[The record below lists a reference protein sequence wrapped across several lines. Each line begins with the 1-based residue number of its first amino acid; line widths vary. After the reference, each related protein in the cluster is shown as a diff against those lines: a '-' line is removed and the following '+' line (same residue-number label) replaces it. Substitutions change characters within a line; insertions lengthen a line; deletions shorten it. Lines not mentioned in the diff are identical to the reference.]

1 MCSTYRRRFTRD
13 SHWER
18 LDNDGGDGNERQRR
32 RQSTR
37 DDPGG
42 AMNDAVH
49 VIPSSDETLELPVE
63 TVGSADEPLREK
75 ERVLLHMP
83 IDVRSASMIVVAS
96 LLSLYALR
104 WAAEIVIPVLM
115 GLLFSYAL
123 SPLVDRLV
131 RVGVPRALGAAVVMI
146 ALVGGLAWATWS
158 LSDQANSLIES
169 LPNAAQ
175 KLRDTLHPK
184 LRDPSPSTIDQV
196 QKAAA
201 TLAQATDSARTTPG
215 VAKVQ
220 IVKPSFNI
228 QDYLFAGTMR
238 AAEAAVQVIVV
249 AFITYFLLAAG
260 DTFRRKLAKI
270 AGPSFGKRK
279 ITVQALDEITEQV
292 QRYLLVQLL
301 TSVVVGVAT
310 ALAFWALGFNNAAVW
325 GVLAGVMNL
334 VPYVG
339 TVVICGT
346 SAVVAL
352 LQFGTPQ
359 MAAAVGSVS
368 IVLHVVSG
376 YLITPWLTSRT
387 SRLNAVVVFIGV
399 LAWGWLWGVWGLLL
413 GTPILM
419 ALKAICDRV
428 DDLKAIGELLGG
440 PDKPVESGSGTLN
453 GSSGT
458 INP

>member
-1 MCSTYRRRFTRD
+1 MS
-13 SHWER
+13 
-18 LDNDGGDGNERQRR
+18 
-32 RQSTR
+32 
-37 DDPGG
+37 
-42 AMNDAVH
+42 AVH
-49 VIPSSDETLELPVE
+49 TFPGSDETLELDVDRP
-63 TVGSADEPLREK
+63 GADEGATQEK
-75 ERVLLHMP
+75 ERVLLHTP
-83 IDVRSASMIVVAS
+83 VDVRNASMIVIAS

-123 SPLVDRLV
+123 TPLVDRLV
-131 RVGVPRALGAAVVMI
+131 RLRVPRALGAAVVMV
-146 ALVGGLAWATWS
+146 ALVGGVAWGTWS
-158 LSDQANSLIES
+158 LSDQANSLIVS
-169 LPNAAQ
+169 LPDAAQ
-175 KLRDTLHPK
+175 KLRDTLHPR
-184 LRDPSPSTIDQV
+184 LRDPSPSTMDNV

-201 TLAQATDSARTTPG
+201 TLAQATDSTKPTPG

-220 IVKPSFNI
+220 IVKPQFNI
-228 QDYLFAGTMR
+228 QDYLFTGTMR
-238 AAEAAVQVIVV
+238 AAEAAVQVLVV

-260 DTFRRKLAKI
+260 DTFRRKLARI
-270 AGPSFGKRK
+270 AGPNFAKRK
-279 ITVQALDEITEQV
+279 ITVQALDEITQQI

-301 TSVVVGVAT
+301 TSVVVGVST

-339 TVVICGT
+339 TVVICGA
-346 SAVVAL
+346 SAIVAL
-352 LQFGTPQ
+352 LQFGTLQ
-359 MAAAVGSVS
+359 MAVAVGSVS
-368 IVLHVVSG
+368 IVLHVISG
-376 YLITPWLTSRT
+376 YIITPWLTSRT

-440 PDKPVESGSGTLN
+440 SDRAGEGGSGTVAA
-453 GSSGT
+453 
-458 INP
+458 

>member
-1 MCSTYRRRFTRD
+1 MS
-13 SHWER
+13 
-18 LDNDGGDGNERQRR
+18 
-32 RQSTR
+32 
-37 DDPGG
+37 
-42 AMNDAVH
+42 AVH
-49 VIPSSDETLELPVE
+49 VIPSSDETVALPVQVASNGDEAPRE
-63 TVGSADEPLREK
+63 T

-83 IDVRSASMIVVAS
+83 IDVRNVSMIVIAS

-123 SPLVDRLV
+123 TPVVDRLV
-131 RVGVPRALGAAVVMI
+131 RAGIPRALGAAVVMI
-146 ALVGGLAWATWS
+146 ALVGGVAWGTWS
-158 LSDQANSLIES
+158 LSDQANNLIES
-169 LPNAAQ
+169 LPSAAQ
-175 KLRDTLHPK
+175 KLRDTLHPAQ
-184 LRDPSPSTIDQV
+184 RDPSPSTMDTV

-201 TLAQATDSARTTPG
+201 TLAQATDSTTKSTPG

-220 IVKPSFNI
+220 IVKASFNI
-228 QDYLFAGTMR
+228 QDYLFTGTMR
-238 AAEAAVQVIVV
+238 AAEAVAQVLVV

-260 DTFRRKLAKI
+260 DTFRRKLARI
-270 AGPSFGKRK
+270 AGPNFAKRK
-279 ITVQALDEITEQV
+279 ITVQALDEITEQI

-301 TSVVVGVAT
+301 TSVAVGVAT

-334 VPYVG
+334 VPYLG
-339 TVVICGT
+339 TAVICAA

-352 LQFGTPQ
+352 LQFGTLH
-359 MAAAVGSVS
+359 MAVAVGSVS
-368 IVLHVVSG
+368 IVLHVISG
-376 YLITPWLTSRT
+376 YMITPWLTSRT

-440 PDKPVESGSGTLN
+440 SDRVGENGSGTVA
-453 GSSGT
+453 
-458 INP
+458 P

>member
-1 MCSTYRRRFTRD
+1 V
-13 SHWER
+13 R
-18 LDNDGGDGNERQRR
+18 LDNDGGDDDDGQRR
-32 RQSTR
+32 RQFTR
-37 DDPGG
+37 NQWGG
-42 AMNDAVH
+42 AMSDAVH
-49 VIPSSDETLELPVE
+49 VIPSSDETLELAVE
-63 TVGSADEPLREK
+63 TLDEPPREK

-83 IDVRSASMIVVAS
+83 IDVRNASMIVIAS
-96 LLSLYALR
+96 LLSLFALR

-123 SPLVDRLV
+123 SPLVDRIA
-131 RVGVPRALGAAVVMI
+131 RAGVPRALGAAVVMT
-146 ALVGGLAWATWS
+146 ALVGGLAWMTWS

-169 LPNAAQ
+169 LPNAAL

-184 LRDPSPSTIDQV
+184 LRDPNPSTIDTV

-201 TLAQATDSARTTPG
+201 TLAQAADSGARGTPG
-215 VAKVQ
+215 VQKVQ

-228 QDYLFAGTMR
+228 QDYLFAGTMH
-238 AAEAAVQVIVV
+238 AAEAAAQVVVV

-270 AGPSFGKRK
+270 AGPNFGKRK
-279 ITVQALDEITEQV
+279 ITVQALDEISEQV

-334 VPYVG
+334 VPYLG
-339 TVVICGT
+339 TMLICGA

-368 IVLHVVSG
+368 IILHVVSG
-376 YLITPWLTSRT
+376 YIITPWLTSRT
-387 SRLNAVVVFIGV
+387 SRLNAVVVFVGV

-419 ALKAICDRV
+419 ALKAICDRI
-428 DDLKAIGELLGG
+428 DDLKPIGELLGG
-440 PDKPVESGSGTLN
+440 SDKLGESGSGTIA
-453 GSSGT
+453 SS
-458 INP
+458 

>member
-1 MCSTYRRRFTRD
+1 MSTPLHAFP
-13 SHWER
+13 S
-18 LDNDGGDGNERQRR
+18 
-32 RQSTR
+32 
-37 DDPGG
+37 
-42 AMNDAVH
+42 DAQ
-49 VIPSSDETLELPVE
+49 TLELPVRA
-63 TVGSADEPLREK
+63 VGAGGEPGEEK
-75 ERVLLHMP
+75 ERVLLRTP
-83 IDVRSASMIVVAS
+83 VDVRNISMIVVAS
-96 LLSLYALR
+96 LLALYALR

-123 SPLVDRLV
+123 TPLVDRLV
-131 RVGVPRALGAAVVMI
+131 RAGVPRALGAGVVMI
-146 ALVGGLAWATWS
+146 ALVGGLAWGTWS
-158 LSDQANSLIES
+158 LSDQANNLIES
-169 LPNAAQ
+169 LPDAAQ

-184 LRDPSPSTIDQV
+184 LRDPNPSTMDQV

-201 TLAQATDSARTTPG
+201 TLAQAADSSKPMAG

-220 IVKPSFNI
+220 IVKPTFNI

-238 AAEAAVQVIVV
+238 AAEGAAQALVV

-260 DTFRRKLAKI
+260 DTFRRKLARI
-270 AGPSFGKRK
+270 AGPNFAKRK
-279 ITVQALDEITEQV
+279 ITVQALDEITEQI

-301 TSVVVGVAT
+301 TSVVVGLCT

-339 TVVICGT
+339 TVVICGA

-352 LQFGTPQ
+352 LQFGTLQ

-368 IVLHVVSG
+368 IILHVISG
-376 YLITPWLTSRT
+376 YIITPWLTSRT
-387 SRLNAVVVFIGV
+387 SRLNAVVVFVGV

-440 PDKPVESGSGTLN
+440 PEKPADGGSGTVA
-453 GSSGT
+453 S
-458 INP
+458 

>member
-1 MCSTYRRRFTRD
+1 MS
-13 SHWER
+13 
-18 LDNDGGDGNERQRR
+18 
-32 RQSTR
+32 
-37 DDPGG
+37 
-42 AMNDAVH
+42 AVH
-49 VIPSSDETLELPVE
+49 VIPSSDETVALPVQVASNGDEAPRE
-63 TVGSADEPLREK
+63 T

-83 IDVRSASMIVVAS
+83 IDVRNVSMIVIAS

-123 SPLVDRLV
+123 TPVVDRLV
-131 RVGVPRALGAAVVMI
+131 RAGIPRALGAAVVMI
-146 ALVGGLAWATWS
+146 ALVGGVAWGTWS
-158 LSDQANSLIES
+158 LSDQANNLIES

-175 KLRDTLHPK
+175 KLRDTLHPAQ
-184 LRDPSPSTIDQV
+184 RDPSPSTMDTV

-201 TLAQATDSARTTPG
+201 TLAQATDSTTKSTPG

-220 IVKPSFNI
+220 IVKASFNI
-228 QDYLFAGTMR
+228 QDYLFTGTMR
-238 AAEAAVQVIVV
+238 AAEAVAQVLVV

-260 DTFRRKLAKI
+260 DTFRRKLARI
-270 AGPSFGKRK
+270 AGPNFAKRK
-279 ITVQALDEITEQV
+279 ITVQALDEITEQI

-301 TSVVVGVAT
+301 TSVAVGVAT

-334 VPYVG
+334 VPYLG
-339 TVVICGT
+339 TAVICAA

-352 LQFGTPQ
+352 LQFGTLH
-359 MAAAVGSVS
+359 MAVAVGSVS
-368 IVLHVVSG
+368 IVLHVISG
-376 YLITPWLTSRT
+376 YMITPWLTSRT

-440 PDKPVESGSGTLN
+440 SDRVGENGSGTVA
-453 GSSGT
+453 
-458 INP
+458 P

>member
-1 MCSTYRRRFTRD
+1 MS
-13 SHWER
+13 
-18 LDNDGGDGNERQRR
+18 
-32 RQSTR
+32 
-37 DDPGG
+37 G
-42 AMNDAVH
+42 AMH
-49 VIPSSDETLELPVE
+49 VIPSSQETLSL
-63 TVGSADEPLREK
+63 TVQTPGAHGEPPIEK

-83 IDVRSASMIVVAS
+83 VDVRNASMVVIAS
-96 LLSLYALR
+96 LLSLYALK

-123 SPLVDRLV
+123 TPLVDRLV
-131 RVGVPRALGAAVVMI
+131 RTGVPRALGAAVVMI
-146 ALVGGLAWATWS
+146 ALVGGVAWTTWS
-158 LSDQANSLIES
+158 LSDQANNLIES
-169 LPNAAQ
+169 LPDAAQ

-184 LRDPSPSTIDQV
+184 LRDPAPSTMDQV

-201 TLAQATDSARTTPG
+201 TLAQATDSSKATPG

-220 IVKPSFNI
+220 IVKPTFNI
-228 QDYLFAGTMR
+228 QDYLFTGTLH
-238 AAEAAVQVIVV
+238 AAEAAAQVMVV

-270 AGPSFGKRK
+270 AGPNFAKRK

-301 TSVVVGVAT
+301 TSVVVGVCT

-325 GVLAGVMNL
+325 GVLAAVMNL

-339 TVVICGT
+339 TVVICGA

-376 YLITPWLTSRT
+376 YVITPWLTSRT

-428 DDLKAIGELLGG
+428 DDLKAVGELLGG
-440 PDKPVESGSGTLN
+440 TDKPGEGSGTV
-453 GSSGT
+453 
-458 INP
+458 PA

>member
-1 MCSTYRRRFTRD
+1 MS
-13 SHWER
+13 
-18 LDNDGGDGNERQRR
+18 
-32 RQSTR
+32 
-37 DDPGG
+37 
-42 AMNDAVH
+42 AVH
-49 VIPSSDETLELPVE
+49 VIPSSDETLELPVQLA
-63 TVGSADEPLREK
+63 GDGDEPPREK
-75 ERVLLHMP
+75 ERVLLRMP
-83 IDVRSASMIVVAS
+83 IDVRNVSMIVIAS

-123 SPLVDRLV
+123 TPLVDRLV
-131 RVGVPRALGAAVVMI
+131 RAGVPRALGAAAVMI
-146 ALVGGLAWATWS
+146 ALVGGVAWGTWS
-158 LSDQANSLIES
+158 LSDQANNLIES

-175 KLRDTLHPK
+175 KLRDTLHPTQ
-184 LRDPSPSTIDQV
+184 RDPSPSTMDSV

-201 TLAQATDSARTTPG
+201 TLAQATDSTTKSTPG

-238 AAEAAVQVIVV
+238 AAEAAAQVLVV

-260 DTFRRKLAKI
+260 DTFRRKLARI
-270 AGPSFGKRK
+270 AGPNFAKRK
-279 ITVQALDEITEQV
+279 ITVQALDEITEQI

-301 TSVVVGVAT
+301 TSVAVGVAT
-310 ALAFWALGFNNAAVW
+310 GLAFWALGFNNAAVW

-334 VPYVG
+334 VPYLG
-339 TVVICGT
+339 TAIISAA

-352 LQFGTPQ
+352 LQFGTLH
-359 MAAAVGSVS
+359 MAVAVGSVS
-368 IVLHVVSG
+368 IVLHVISG
-376 YLITPWLTSRT
+376 YIITPWLTSRT

-440 PDKPVESGSGTLN
+440 SDRIGEGGSGTAA
-453 GSSGT
+453 ST
-458 INP
+458 

>member
-1 MCSTYRRRFTRD
+1 MS
-13 SHWER
+13 
-18 LDNDGGDGNERQRR
+18 
-32 RQSTR
+32 
-37 DDPGG
+37 
-42 AMNDAVH
+42 AVH
-49 VIPSSDETLELPVE
+49 TFPGSDETLELEVE
-63 TVGSADEPLREK
+63 RPDAADGAAVQEK

-83 IDVRSASMIVVAS
+83 VDVRNASMIVIAS
-96 LLSLYALR
+96 LLGLYALR

-123 SPLVDRLV
+123 TPLVDRLV
-131 RVGVPRALGAAVVMI
+131 RLRVPRALGAAAVMV
-146 ALVGGLAWATWS
+146 ALVGGIAWGTWS
-158 LSDQANSLIES
+158 LSDQANSLIVS
-169 LPNAAQ
+169 LPDAAQ
-175 KLRDTLHPK
+175 KLRDTLHPR
-184 LRDPSPSTIDQV
+184 LRDPNPSTMDNV

-201 TLAQATDSARTTPG
+201 TLAQATDNAKPTPG

-220 IVKPSFNI
+220 IVKPQFNI
-228 QDYLFAGTMR
+228 QDYLFTGTMR
-238 AAEAAVQVIVV
+238 AAEAAAQVLVV

-260 DTFRRKLAKI
+260 DTFRRKLARI
-270 AGPSFGKRK
+270 AGPNFAKRK
-279 ITVQALDEITEQV
+279 ITVQALDEITQQI

-301 TSVVVGVAT
+301 TSVVVGVFT

-339 TVVICGT
+339 TVVICGA

-359 MAAAVGSVS
+359 MAIAVGSVS
-368 IVLHVVSG
+368 IVLHVISG
-376 YLITPWLTSRT
+376 YIITPWLTSRT

-440 PDKPVESGSGTLN
+440 SEKPGEGGSGTVAA
-453 GSSGT
+453 
-458 INP
+458 

>member
-1 MCSTYRRRFTRD
+1 MR
-13 SHWER
+13 
-18 LDNDGGDGNERQRR
+18 NDA
-32 RQSTR
+32 
-37 DDPGG
+37 GG
-42 AMNDAVH
+42 AMTGGIH
-49 VIPSSDETLELPVE
+49 VFPSTEQTLALPVQ
-63 TVGSADEPLREK
+63 VPGAPGEPPREK
-75 ERVLLHMP
+75 ERVLLQMP
-83 IDVRSASMIVVAS
+83 IDVRNASMIVIAS
-96 LLSLYALR
+96 LLSLYALQ

-123 SPLVDRLV
+123 TPLVDRLV
-131 RVGVPRALGAAVVMI
+131 RAGVPRALGAGVVMI
-146 ALVGGLAWATWS
+146 ALVGGVAWGTWS

-169 LPNAAQ
+169 LPSAAQ

-196 QKAAA
+196 QKAAT
-201 TLAQATDSARTTPG
+201 TLAQATDSNAKSTPG

-220 IVKPSFNI
+220 IVKASFNI
-228 QDYLFAGTMR
+228 QDYLFTGTMR
-238 AAEAAVQVIVV
+238 AAQATAQVVVV

-260 DTFRRKLAKI
+260 DTFRRKLARI
-270 AGPSFGKRK
+270 AGPNFAKRK
-279 ITVQALDEITEQV
+279 ITVQALDEITEQI

-301 TSVVVGVAT
+301 TSVVVGVAS
-310 ALAFWALGFNNAAVW
+310 ALAFWALGLNNAAVW

-339 TVVICGT
+339 TMLICGA

-368 IVLHVVSG
+368 IILHVITG
-376 YLITPWLTSRT
+376 YIVTPWLTSRT

-440 PDKPVESGSGTLN
+440 NDKSGESASGTVA
-453 GSSGT
+453 G
-458 INP
+458 

>member
-1 MCSTYRRRFTRD
+1 MS
-13 SHWER
+13 
-18 LDNDGGDGNERQRR
+18 
-32 RQSTR
+32 
-37 DDPGG
+37 
-42 AMNDAVH
+42 AVH
-49 VIPSSDETLELPVE
+49 VIPSSDETLELPVQLA
-63 TVGSADEPLREK
+63 GDGDEPPREK
-75 ERVLLHMP
+75 ERVLLRTP
-83 IDVRSASMIVVAS
+83 IDVRNMSMIVIAS
-96 LLSLYALR
+96 LLGLYALR

-123 SPLVDRLV
+123 TPLVDRLV
-131 RVGVPRALGAAVVMI
+131 RTGVPRALGAAVVMI
-146 ALVGGLAWATWS
+146 ALVGGVAWGTWS
-158 LSDQANSLIES
+158 LSDQANNLIES

-175 KLRDTLHPK
+175 KLRDTLHPVQ
-184 LRDPSPSTIDQV
+184 RDPTPSTMDTV

-201 TLAQATDSARTTPG
+201 TLAQAADSTTKSTPG

-238 AAEAAVQVIVV
+238 AAEAAAQVLVV

-260 DTFRRKLAKI
+260 DTFRRKLARI
-270 AGPSFGKRK
+270 AGPNFAKRK
-279 ITVQALDEITEQV
+279 ITVQALDEITEQI

-301 TSVVVGVAT
+301 TSVAVGVAT
-310 ALAFWALGFNNAAVW
+310 GLAFWAMGFNNAAVW

-334 VPYVG
+334 VPYLG
-339 TVVICGT
+339 TAIISAA

-352 LQFGTPQ
+352 LQFGTLH
-359 MAAAVGSVS
+359 MAVAVGSVS
-368 IVLHVVSG
+368 IVLHVISG
-376 YLITPWLTSRT
+376 YIITPWLTSRT
-387 SRLNAVVVFIGV
+387 SRLNAVVVFVGV

-440 PDKPVESGSGTLN
+440 SDRIGEGGSGTVASN
-453 GSSGT
+453 
-458 INP
+458 

>member
-1 MCSTYRRRFTRD
+1 MS
-13 SHWER
+13 
-18 LDNDGGDGNERQRR
+18 
-32 RQSTR
+32 
-37 DDPGG
+37 
-42 AMNDAVH
+42 DAVH

-63 TVGSADEPLREK
+63 TVDEPPREK

-83 IDVRSASMIVVAS
+83 IDVRNASMIVIAS
-96 LLSLYALR
+96 LLSLYALH

-123 SPLVDRLV
+123 SPLVDRIS

-146 ALVGGLAWATWS
+146 ALVGGLGWMTWS

-184 LRDPSPSTIDQV
+184 LRDPNPSTIDTV

-201 TLAQATDSARTTPG
+201 TLAQAADSGAKGTPG
-215 VAKVQ
+215 VQKVQ
-220 IVKPSFNI
+220 IVKTSFNI
-228 QDYLFAGTMR
+228 QDYLFAGTMH
-238 AAEAAVQVIVV
+238 AAEAAAQVVVV

-270 AGPSFGKRK
+270 AGPNFGKRK
-279 ITVQALDEITEQV
+279 ITVQALDEISEQV

-334 VPYVG
+334 VPYLG
-339 TVVICGT
+339 TMLIGGA

-368 IVLHVVSG
+368 IILHVVSG
-376 YLITPWLTSRT
+376 YIITPWLTSRT
-387 SRLNAVVVFIGV
+387 SRLNAVVVFVGV

-428 DDLKAIGELLGG
+428 DDLKPIGELLGG
-440 PDKPVESGSGTLN
+440 SDKPGESGSGMIV
-453 GSSGT
+453 SS
-458 INP
+458 

>member
-1 MCSTYRRRFTRD
+1 MS
-13 SHWER
+13 
-18 LDNDGGDGNERQRR
+18 
-32 RQSTR
+32 
-37 DDPGG
+37 
-42 AMNDAVH
+42 AVH
-49 VIPSSDETLELPVE
+49 VIPSSDETLELPVQVAGE
-63 TVGSADEPLREK
+63 GDEPPREK

-83 IDVRSASMIVVAS
+83 IDVRNMSMIVIAS
-96 LLSLYALR
+96 LLGLYALR

-123 SPLVDRLV
+123 TPLVNGLV
-131 RVGVPRALGAAVVMI
+131 RAGVPRALGAGVVMI
-146 ALVGGLAWATWS
+146 ALVGGIGWGTWS
-158 LSDQANSLIES
+158 LNDQANNLIES
-169 LPNAAQ
+169 LPDAAA
-175 KLRDTLHPK
+175 KLRDTLHPVQHN
-184 LRDPSPSTIDQV
+184 PSPSTMDTV

-201 TLAQATDSARTTPG
+201 TLAQATDSAKPTPG

-220 IVKPSFNI
+220 IVKPTFNI
-228 QDYLFAGTMR
+228 QDYLFTGTMR
-238 AAEAAVQVIVV
+238 AAEAAAQVLVV

-260 DTFRRKLAKI
+260 DTFRRKLARI
-270 AGPSFGKRK
+270 AGPNFAKRK
-279 ITVQALDEITEQV
+279 ITVQALDEITEQI

-301 TSVVVGVAT
+301 TSVAVGVAT

-334 VPYVG
+334 IPYVG
-339 TVVICGT
+339 TALICGS

-352 LQFGTPQ
+352 LQFGTLH
-359 MAAAVGSVS
+359 MAVAVGSVS

-376 YLITPWLTSRT
+376 YMITPWLTSRT

-440 PDKPVESGSGTLN
+440 SDRIGEGGSGTA
-453 GSSGT
+453 SS
-458 INP
+458 N

>member
-1 MCSTYRRRFTRD
+1 MS
-13 SHWER
+13 
-18 LDNDGGDGNERQRR
+18 
-32 RQSTR
+32 
-37 DDPGG
+37 
-42 AMNDAVH
+42 AVH
-49 VIPSSDETLELPVE
+49 VIPSSDETLELPVQQE
-63 TVGSADEPLREK
+63 AGNDNEAPREK

-83 IDVRSASMIVVAS
+83 VDVRNMSMIVIAS
-96 LLSLYALR
+96 LLGLYALR

-123 SPLVDRLV
+123 TPLVNGLV
-131 RVGVPRALGAAVVMI
+131 RVGLPRALGAALVMI
-146 ALVGGLAWATWS
+146 ALVGGIGWGTWS

-169 LPNAAQ
+169 LPSAAQ

-184 LRDPSPSTIDQV
+184 LRDPNPSTIDQV

-201 TLAQATDSARTTPG
+201 TLAQATDSNAKATPG

-220 IVKPSFNI
+220 IVKASFNI
-228 QDYLFAGTMR
+228 QDYLFTGTMR
-238 AAEAAVQVIVV
+238 AAEAAAQVIVV

-260 DTFRRKLAKI
+260 DTFRRKLARI
-270 AGPSFGKRK
+270 AGPNFAKRK
-279 ITVQALDEITEQV
+279 ITVQALDEITEQI

-301 TSVVVGVAT
+301 TSVVMGVAT

-339 TVVICGT
+339 TMLICGA

-359 MAAAVGSVS
+359 MAVAVGSVS
-368 IVLHVVSG
+368 VILHVITG
-376 YLITPWLTSRT
+376 YIITPWLTSRT
-387 SRLNAVVVFIGV
+387 SRLNAVVVFVGV

-428 DDLKAIGELLGG
+428 DDLKPIGELLGG
-440 PDKPVESGSGTLN
+440 SDRPGENGSGTIA
-453 GSSGT
+453 SS
-458 INP
+458 

>member
-1 MCSTYRRRFTRD
+1 MS
-13 SHWER
+13 
-18 LDNDGGDGNERQRR
+18 
-32 RQSTR
+32 
-37 DDPGG
+37 
-42 AMNDAVH
+42 AVH
-49 VIPSSDETLELPVE
+49 VIPSSDETLELPVR
-63 TVGSADEPLREK
+63 VAGAPGEPPHEK
-75 ERVLLHMP
+75 ERVLLRTP
-83 IDVRSASMIVVAS
+83 IDVRNASMIVVAS

-123 SPLVDRLV
+123 TPLVDRLV
-131 RVGVPRALGAAVVMI
+131 RLGVPRALGAGFVMI
-146 ALVGGLAWATWS
+146 SLVGGMAWGTWS
-158 LSDQANSLIES
+158 LSDQANNLIES

-175 KLRDTLHPK
+175 KLRDTLHPNQ
-184 LRDPSPSTIDQV
+184 RDPNPSTIDSV

-201 TLAQATDSARTTPG
+201 TLAQAADSSKPVAG

-220 IVKPSFNI
+220 IVKPTFNI

-238 AAEAAVQVIVV
+238 AAEAAAQALVV

-260 DTFRRKLAKI
+260 DTFRRKLARI
-270 AGPSFGKRK
+270 AGPNFAKRK
-279 ITVQALDEITEQV
+279 ITVQALDEITEQI

-301 TSVVVGVAT
+301 TSVVVGLAT
-310 ALAFWALGFNNAAVW
+310 ALAFWALGMNNAAVW
-325 GVLAGVMNL
+325 GVLAGVLNL

-339 TVVICGT
+339 TVVICGA
-346 SAVVAL
+346 SSVVAL

-368 IVLHVVSG
+368 IVLHVISG
-376 YLITPWLTSRT
+376 YVITPWLTSRT

-413 GTPILM
+413 GTPIMM
-419 ALKAICDRV
+419 AMKAVCDRV

-440 PDKPVESGSGTLN
+440 NEKTEGGNGSGTIA
-453 GSSGT
+453 S
-458 INP
+458 

>member
-1 MCSTYRRRFTRD
+1 MS
-13 SHWER
+13 
-18 LDNDGGDGNERQRR
+18 
-32 RQSTR
+32 
-37 DDPGG
+37 
-42 AMNDAVH
+42 AVH
-49 VIPSSDETLELPVE
+49 TFPGSDETLELDVE
-63 TVGSADEPLREK
+63 RSGADEGATQEK

-83 IDVRSASMIVVAS
+83 VDVRNASMIVIAS
-96 LLSLYALR
+96 LLGLYALR

-123 SPLVDRLV
+123 TPLVDRLV
-131 RVGVPRALGAAVVMI
+131 RLRVPRALGAAVVMV
-146 ALVGGLAWATWS
+146 ALVGGVAWGTWS
-158 LSDQANSLIES
+158 LSDQANSLIVS
-169 LPNAAQ
+169 LPDAAQ
-175 KLRDTLHPK
+175 KLRDTLHPR
-184 LRDPSPSTIDQV
+184 LRDPNPSTMDNV

-201 TLAQATDSARTTPG
+201 TLAQATETAKPTPG

-220 IVKPSFNI
+220 IVKPQFNI
-228 QDYLFAGTMR
+228 QDYLFTGTMR
-238 AAEAAVQVIVV
+238 AAEAAAQVLVV

-260 DTFRRKLAKI
+260 DTFRRKLARI
-270 AGPSFGKRK
+270 AGPNFAKRK
-279 ITVQALDEITEQV
+279 ITVQALDEITEQI

-301 TSVVVGVAT
+301 TSVVVGVST

-339 TVVICGT
+339 TVVICGA
-346 SAVVAL
+346 SAIVAL
-352 LQFGTPQ
+352 LQFGTLQ
-359 MAAAVGSVS
+359 MAIAVGSVS
-368 IVLHVVSG
+368 IILHVISG
-376 YLITPWLTSRT
+376 YIITPWLTSRT

-440 PDKPVESGSGTLN
+440 SEKPEGGSGTVAA
-453 GSSGT
+453 
-458 INP
+458 

>member
-1 MCSTYRRRFTRD
+1 MDETLHAF
-13 SHWER
+13 
-18 LDNDGGDGNERQRR
+18 
-32 RQSTR
+32 
-37 DDPGG
+37 
-42 AMNDAVH
+42 
-49 VIPSSDETLELPVE
+49 PSEQETLELPVRS
-63 TVGSADEPLREK
+63 VGAAGEPGAEK
-75 ERVLLHMP
+75 ERVLLRTP
-83 IDVRSASMIVVAS
+83 VDVRSVSMVVVAS
-96 LLSLYALR
+96 LLGLYALR

-123 SPLVDRLV
+123 TPVVDRLV
-131 RVGVPRALGAAVVMI
+131 RAGVPRALGAGFVMI
-146 ALVGGLAWATWS
+146 ALVGGLAWGTWS
-158 LSDQANSLIES
+158 LSDQANNLIES
-169 LPNAAQ
+169 LPDAAQ

-184 LRDPSPSTIDQV
+184 LRDPNPSTIDQV

-201 TLAQATDSARTTPG
+201 TLAQATDSSKPVAG

-220 IVKPSFNI
+220 IVKPAFNI

-238 AAEAAVQVIVV
+238 AAQAAAQALVV

-260 DTFRRKLAKI
+260 DTFRRKLARI
-270 AGPSFGKRK
+270 AGPNFAKRK
-279 ITVQALDEITEQV
+279 ITVQALDEITEQI

-310 ALAFWALGFNNAAVW
+310 ALAFWALGVNNAAVW
-325 GVLAGVMNL
+325 GVLAGVLNL

-339 TVVICGT
+339 TVVICGA

-352 LQFGTPQ
+352 LQFGTVQ

-368 IVLHVVSG
+368 IILHVISG
-376 YLITPWLTSRT
+376 YIITPWLTSRT

-419 ALKAICDRV
+419 ALKAVCDRV

-440 PDKPVESGSGTLN
+440 SEKGEGGGSGTVA
-453 GSSGT
+453 S
-458 INP
+458 

>member
-1 MCSTYRRRFTRD
+1 MT
-13 SHWER
+13 
-18 LDNDGGDGNERQRR
+18 
-32 RQSTR
+32 
-37 DDPGG
+37 
-42 AMNDAVH
+42 AVH
-49 VIPSSDETLELPVE
+49 VIPSGDQALDLPVE
-63 TVGSADEPLREK
+63 TVGVPGTSAHEK
-75 ERVLLHMP
+75 EHVVLRTP
-83 IDVRSASMIVVAS
+83 IDVRNASMFLVAS

-123 SPLVDRLV
+123 TPVVDRLV
-131 RVGVPRALGAAVVMI
+131 RSGVPRALGAAVMMI
-146 ALVGGLAWATWS
+146 ALVGGVAWGAWS
-158 LSDQANSLIES
+158 LSDQANSLIVS
-169 LPNAAQ
+169 LPDAAQ

-184 LRDPSPSTIDQV
+184 LRAPTPSTMDSV
-196 QKAAA
+196 QKAAT
-201 TLAQATDSARTTPG
+201 TLAQAADAGAKATPG
-215 VAKVQ
+215 VSKVQ
-220 IVKPSFNI
+220 IVKASFNI
-228 QDYLFAGTMR
+228 QDYLFTGTMR
-238 AAEAAVQVIVV
+238 AAEAAAQVVVV

-260 DTFRRKLAKI
+260 DTFRRKLARI
-270 AGPSFGKRK
+270 AGPNFGKRK
-279 ITVQALDEITEQV
+279 ITVQALDEITEQI

-301 TSVVVGVAT
+301 TSAVVGVAT

-325 GVLAGVMNL
+325 GVLAGVLNL

-339 TVVICGT
+339 TVVICGA

-368 IVLHVVSG
+368 IVLHVISG
-376 YLITPWLTSRT
+376 YIITPWLTSRT

-428 DDLKAIGELLGG
+428 DDLTAVGELLGG
-440 PDKPVESGSGTLN
+440 TDKPAEGSGTA
-453 GSSGT
+453 SA
-458 INP
+458 